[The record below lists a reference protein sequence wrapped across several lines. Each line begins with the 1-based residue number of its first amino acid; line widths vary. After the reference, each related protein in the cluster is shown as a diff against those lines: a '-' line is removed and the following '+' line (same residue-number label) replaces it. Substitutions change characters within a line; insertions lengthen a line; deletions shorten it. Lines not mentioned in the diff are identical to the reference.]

1 MVEYRIKSKF
11 LTAITE
17 MTKKLSLTEEGV
29 TATSPAMDEEGN
41 FITDIK
47 TDKELQL
54 QGVGVDVEKKEE
66 PQTKEE
72 MMSQA
77 IEKFKNAADVIS
89 EFDELIKKIA
99 QSGDEDPDSNT
110 WILNDD
116 GNDVFLQSRDAHIF
130 QQNGNILLSHDGM
143 IEIFKT
149 VPELHDWLKKN
160 NFPLPP
166 AVEIHESTDEQILKI
181 LEG

>member
-1 MVEYRIKSKF
+1 MVQYRIKSKF

-29 TATSPAMDEEGN
+29 TATSPAMDDEGN
-41 FITDIK
+41 FITDIE

-72 MMSQA
+72 LMAQA
-77 IEKFKNAADVIS
+77 VEKFKNATDVMA
-89 EFDELIKKIA
+89 EFDELIKKINQA
-99 QSGDEDPDSNT
+99 DEDVSDVWEVNEE
-110 WILNDD
+110 
-116 GNDVFLQSRDAHIF
+116 GNDVFLQSKDAHIF
-130 QQNGNILLSHDGM
+130 QQNGNILLSHDG
-143 IEIFKT
+143 IVEIFKT
-149 VPELHDWLKKN
+149 VPELHAWLKEHN
-160 NFPLPP
+160 YPLPP
-166 AVEIHESTDEQILKI
+166 AVEIHESTDEQVLKI

>member
-29 TATSPAMDEEGN
+29 TATSPAMDDEGN

-54 QGVGVDVEKKEE
+54 QGVGVDVEKKDE

-72 MMSQA
+72 MMAQA
-77 IEKFKNAADVIS
+77 VEKFKNAADVIS

-99 QSGDEDPDSNT
+99 SEDDDPNANT
-110 WILNDD
+110 WVVNEE
-116 GNDVFLQSRDAHIF
+116 GNDVFLRSKDAHIF

-149 VPELHDWLKKN
+149 VPELHAWLKEHN
-160 NFPLPP
+160 YPLPP
-166 AVEIHESTDEQILKI
+166 AVEIHESTDEQVLKI
-181 LEG
+181 LED

>member
-1 MVEYRIKSKF
+1 MVQYRIKSKF

-29 TATSPAMDEEGN
+29 TATSPAMDDEGN
-41 FITDIK
+41 FITDIE

-72 MMSQA
+72 LMAQA
-77 IEKFKNAADVIS
+77 VEKFKNATDVMA
-89 EFDELIKKIA
+89 EFDELIKKIN
-99 QSGDEDPDSNT
+99 QTDEDVSNV
-110 WILNDD
+110 WEVNEE
-116 GNDVFLQSRDAHIF
+116 GNDVFLQSKDAHIF
-130 QQNGNILLSHDGM
+130 QQNGNILLSHDG
-143 IEIFKT
+143 IVEIFKT
-149 VPELHDWLKKN
+149 VPELHAWLKEHN
-160 NFPLPP
+160 YPLPP
-166 AVEIHESTDEQILKI
+166 AVEIHESTDEQVLKI

>member
-1 MVEYRIKSKF
+1 MVQYRIKSKF

-29 TATSPAMDEEGN
+29 TATSPAMDDEGN
-41 FITDIK
+41 FITDIE

-72 MMSQA
+72 LMAQA
-77 IEKFKNAADVIS
+77 VEKFKNATDVMA
-89 EFDELIKKIA
+89 EFDELIKKINQA
-99 QSGDEDPDSNT
+99 DEDVSNV
-110 WILNDD
+110 WEVNEE
-116 GNDVFLQSRDAHIF
+116 GNDVFLQSKDAHIF
-130 QQNGNILLSHDGM
+130 QQNGNILLSHDG
-143 IEIFKT
+143 IVEIFKT
-149 VPELHDWLKKN
+149 VPELHAWLKEHN
-160 NFPLPP
+160 YPLPP
-166 AVEIHESTDEQILKI
+166 AVEIHESTDEQVLKI

>member
-17 MTKKLSLTEEGV
+17 MTKKLSLSEEGV
-29 TATSPAMDEEGN
+29 TATSPAMDEDGN

-54 QGVGVDVEKKEE
+54 HGMGVDVEKKEE

-72 MMSQA
+72 MMAQA
-77 IEKFKNAADVIS
+77 VEKFKNAADVIS
-89 EFDELIKKIA
+89 EFDELLKKISQA
-99 QSGDEDPDSNT
+99 DEEETSNT
-110 WILNDD
+110 WVINDE
-116 GNDVFLQSRDAHIF
+116 GNDVFLQSKDAHIF

-149 VPELHDWLKKN
+149 VPELHTWLKEHN
-160 NFPLPP
+160 YPLPP
-166 AVEIHESTDEQILKI
+166 AVEIHESTDEQVLKI

>member
-1 MVEYRIKSKF
+1 MVQYRIKSKF

-17 MTKKLSLTEEGV
+17 MTKKLSLSEEGV
-29 TATSPAMDEEGN
+29 TATSPAMDDEGN

-47 TDKELQL
+47 ADKELQL
-54 QGVGVDVEKKEE
+54 SGVGVDVEKQEE

-72 MMSQA
+72 MMAQA
-77 IEKFKNAADVIS
+77 VEKFKNAADVIS
-89 EFDELIKKIA
+89 EFDELIKKISQA
-99 QSGDEDPDSNT
+99 DEEETSNS
-110 WILNDD
+110 WEVNEE
-116 GNDVFLQSRDAHIF
+116 GNDVFLQSKDAHIF

-143 IEIFKT
+143 VEIFKT
-149 VPELHDWLKKN
+149 VPELHAWLKEHN
-160 NFPLPP
+160 YPLPP